1 MLVGEGAEGVGAEV
15 DEGLH
20 VLGGESGGGCYP
32 VSVAAFDE
40 RLLGEV
46 LTNFALVVHGVVV
59 VFVVF
64 PASLAD
70 GLVGHFLS
78 VLALFLLLFLELS
91 GFAGFMFAGFMFAGF
106 RFAGFR
112 FAGFRFAGFRP
123 ALGHGALLAG
133 LAGAF
138 VGRLAGLLTLL
149 AETLLALLAETLLAL
164 LAWVLRVLL
173 VLLVLSIAVLV
184 LLTVWIFALLLLLIA
199 LVVLLGV
206 ALALNLLAVIILAAL
221 LTVLLLLTVLR
232 HSFGKLRL
240 DDQVT
245 S

>member
-1 MLVGEGAEGVGAEV
+1 M
-15 DEGLH
+15 
-20 VLGGESGGGCYP
+20 
-32 VSVAAFDE
+32 SVAAFDE
-40 RLLGEV
+40 CLWGEA

-78 VLALFLLLFLELS
+78 VLALFLLLFPELS
-91 GFAGFMFAGFMFAGF
+91 GFAGS
-106 RFAGFR
+106 
-112 FAGFRFAGFRP
+112 RFAGFRP

-133 LAGAF
+133 LARAF

-173 VLLVLSIAVLV
+173 VLLVLSVAVLV
-184 LLTVWIFALLLLLIA
+184 LLTIWIFALLLLLIA

-206 ALALNLLAVIILAAL
+206 ALALTLLAVIILAAL

-240 DDQVT
+240 NDQVT